1 MALVKTK
8 SRPTR
13 LFKMSDAKLSELDK
27 AEFSNE
33 YRLRKLTEGNIGT
46 LFPGLTFVNS
56 EFRDLNDGEYR
67 PRPDT
72 LAFDDE
78 NKTFVVIEYKNRLNV
93 GVIDQTKAYLNTM
106 KQNEPALIM
115 GYVNSRGGGDT
126 TRKSYHFD
134 AMYAIIL
141 APAFTQRQIVSTDY
155 DKELELYEIQRYK
168 DDIFTMRRVGG
179 GHERPNVPKRV
190 SAPRLKNMDGYA
202 GLPDLKYVKG
212 TSPTGLAYP
221 DDGAVSVEKWAHILA
236 KVADWLVRKGHIDA
250 SHCPVKTGPEN
261 ALLNTKPMHQNGK
274 KFSRYTRVGDLYVF
288 HGFNTKCI
296 IRHTINLVKTAG
308 LDPSEFR
315 VALAPN

>member
-1 MALVKTK
+1 MALAKTK
-8 SRPTR
+8 FRPTR
-13 LFKMSDAKLSELDK
+13 LFKMSDAKLSELDNVG
-27 AEFSNE
+27 FSGE
-33 YRLRKLTEGNIGT
+33 DRLHELTETNIGT

-56 EFRDLNDGEYR
+56 EFRDLNDGGY
-67 PRPDT
+67 RPDT
-72 LAFDDE
+72 LAFEDG
-78 NKTFVVIEYKNRLNV
+78 NKTFVVIEYKNRLDA

-126 TRKSYHFD
+126 TRESYNFD

-141 APAFTQRQIVSTDY
+141 APAFKQKQIDSTSL

-179 GHERPNVPKRV
+179 GHELPNAPKRV
-190 SAPRLKNMDGYA
+190 SAPRLKNMDDYVR
-202 GLPDLKYVKG
+202 LPDLKYVKG
-212 TSPTGLAYP
+212 TSPIGLAYP
-221 DDGAVSVEKWAHILA
+221 DDGVVSVEKWAHVLA
-236 KVADWLVRKGHIDA
+236 KVADWLVRKGYIDA

-261 ALLNTKPMHQNGK
+261 ALLNTKPMHQNSK

-288 HGFNTKCI
+288 HGFDPNGV
-296 IRHTINLVKTAG
+296 IRYSIKLIKKAG
-308 LDPSEFR
+308 LDPSEFG

>member
-1 MALVKTK
+1 
-8 SRPTR
+8 
-13 LFKMSDAKLSELDK
+13 MSDAKLSELDNVG
-27 AEFSNE
+27 FSGE
-33 YRLRKLTEGNIGT
+33 DRLHELTETNIGT

-56 EFRDLNDGEYR
+56 EFRDLNDGGY
-67 PRPDT
+67 RPDT
-72 LAFDDE
+72 LAFEDG
-78 NKTFVVIEYKNRLNV
+78 NKTFVVIEYKNRLDA

-126 TRKSYHFD
+126 TRESYNFD

-141 APAFTQRQIVSTDY
+141 APAFKQKQIDSTSL

-179 GHERPNVPKRV
+179 GHERPNIPKRA

-202 GLPDLKYVKG
+202 RLPDLKYVKG

-221 DDGAVSVEKWAHILA
+221 DDGVVSVEKWAHVLA
-236 KVADWLVRKGHIDA
+236 KVADWLVRKGYIDA
-250 SHCPVKTGPEN
+250 SHCPVPAGPKN
-261 ALLNTKPMHQNGK
+261 TLLHTEPKHQNGME
-274 KFSRYTRVGDLYVF
+274 FRRYKPAGHLYVYLNV
-288 HGFNTKCI
+288 GPKSAI
-296 IRHTINLVKTAG
+296 QYSIKLIETAG
-308 LDPSEFR
+308 LDPSEFG